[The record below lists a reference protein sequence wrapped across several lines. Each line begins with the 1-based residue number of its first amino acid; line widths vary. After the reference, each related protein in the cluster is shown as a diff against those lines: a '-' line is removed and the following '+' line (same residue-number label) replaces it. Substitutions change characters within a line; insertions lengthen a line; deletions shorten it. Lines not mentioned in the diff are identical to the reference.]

1 MAHTI
6 SALRQHKQSEI
17 RRARNHAVKSALR
30 TQMKKVLAAVE
41 KKDAGASKEALSAA
55 YKLLDRAV
63 GKGVIHKNN
72 ADRHKSRLAARV
84 NAVGGA
90 APAAP
95 APAAPAKK

>member
-30 TQMKKVLAAVE
+30 TQMKKVLTAVE
-41 KKDAGASKEALSAA
+41 SKDAAGSKTALSEA
-55 YKLLDRAV
+55 YALLDRAV

-72 ADRHKSRLAARV
+72 GARHKARLAARV
-84 NAVGGA
+84 NAVA
-90 APAAP
+90 APAA
-95 APAAPAKK
+95 KK